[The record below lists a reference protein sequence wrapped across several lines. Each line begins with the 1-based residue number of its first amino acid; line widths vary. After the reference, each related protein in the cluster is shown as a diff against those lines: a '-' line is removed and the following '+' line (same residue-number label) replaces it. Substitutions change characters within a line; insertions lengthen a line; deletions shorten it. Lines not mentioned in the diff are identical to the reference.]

1 MIRTITGKN
10 AYKLRAYVH
19 QLVDSYMKSV
29 GELGIERI
37 DASESTVDAILQA
50 AQNLP
55 FLVER
60 KLVVVT
66 NAGQNT
72 PLLER
77 IDELVERNAERVE
90 VLLIDPSFD
99 KRKASYKTLQ
109 KKTEVHDFPEANARD
124 LPAWVVEYCTEKG
137 GAISRADANY
147 LVERVGSNQD
157 MLAREVEKL
166 VLFEP
171 KVVRAAIDILT
182 DRTLQSTVFE
192 LLDAAFAGNSE
203 RALKL
208 YREQRASR
216 VEPQYIIAMIVWQL
230 HGLALAVYAPDHQEG
245 TLVHAGL
252 SPYTARKAIG
262 LARQTTKQTVR
273 RMIRDLTELD
283 RNIKTSADADAGI
296 ELFLLNL

>member
-19 QLVDSYMKSV
+19 QQVDSYMQSV

-50 AQNLP
+50 AQSLP

-66 NAGQNT
+66 NVGQNT

-77 IDELVERNAERVE
+77 IDELVERNAEQVE

-109 KKTEVHDFPEANARD
+109 KKTEVHDFAEANARD
-124 LPAWVVEYCTEKG
+124 LPAWVVEYCTEQG

-157 MLAREVEKL
+157 LIAREIEKL

-171 KVVRAAIDILT
+171 KVDRAAIDILT

-230 HGLALAVYAPDHQEG
+230 HGLALAVHAPDHQEG

-262 LARQTTKQTVR
+262 LARQTTKLTVR

-283 RNIKTSADADAGI
+283 RNIKTSADADAGL